1 MRPAAAS
8 VRAVICCGLTCRMPL
23 QVVNFRCRPP
33 TYFML
38 LLLYNFILFRTQ
50 YTWCAFYCKQFFC
63 FIYFYLFFMQFPF
76 TSTTCHKSLL
86 LWAPKKR
93 FIIQLE
99 PLPRTL
105 NYMLQQYMW
114 LPHTLSPT
122 IEASSVAVI
131 FMANSI
137 NFIVAFVAVIR
148 PLLLLPPQ
156 FANRGSK
163 IDARPYV

>member
-1 MRPAAAS
+1 MR
-8 VRAVICCGLTCRMPL
+8 
-23 QVVNFRCRPP
+23 
-33 TYFML
+33 L
-38 LLLYNFILFRTQ
+38 LLQTIFLL
-50 YTWCAFYCKQFFC
+50 
-63 FIYFYLFFMQFPF
+63 YLF
-76 TSTTCHKSLL
+76 LL
-86 LWAPKKR
+86 IFYAISFYFHYLPQKFVVVGAKKKR